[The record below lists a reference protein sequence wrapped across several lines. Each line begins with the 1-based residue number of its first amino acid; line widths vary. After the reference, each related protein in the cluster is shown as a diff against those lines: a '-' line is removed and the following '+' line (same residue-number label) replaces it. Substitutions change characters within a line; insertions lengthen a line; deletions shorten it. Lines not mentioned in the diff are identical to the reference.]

1 MSFWLATFQFQGT
14 SFPVKPGS
22 LDLSLFE
29 ILSALCSHHILNFA
43 IISAGMLE
51 NVDVKYGGSAM
62 DAPSPFEAYYKWQV
76 LLEII

>member
-1 MSFWLATFQFQGT
+1 MFAIYEGDWSLTMRRSLWLAIFQGNL
-14 SFPVKPGS
+14 FPVKPGS

-43 IISAGMLE
+43 IITAGMLE

-62 DAPSPFEAYYKWQV
+62 DAPSPY
-76 LLEII
+76 